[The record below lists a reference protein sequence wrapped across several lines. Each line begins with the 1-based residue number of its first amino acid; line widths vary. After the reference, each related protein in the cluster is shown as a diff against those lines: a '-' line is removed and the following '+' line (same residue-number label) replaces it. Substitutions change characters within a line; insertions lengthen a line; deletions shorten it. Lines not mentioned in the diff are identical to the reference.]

1 MAQYLDLTKLNL
13 CNPEAGWMYIGH
25 AMRLAQGVSAL
36 CPLPHLILAIL
47 NAKRLIMHI
56 LLSRLDFVSFFL
68 CLALCN
74 VSSYSICPRSEQCKM
89 KIGGDL
95 SQRRH
100 DLFWRLFVSDTWIVS
115 ADLYI
120 RESIKASHRSFFEN
134 QSSHMGRPAS
144 TSSIRFDIPPPPKPR
159 NDVNA
164 PADLC
169 MFLGG
174 FFLSKLI
181 S

>member
-56 LLSRLDFVSFFL
+56 LLSRLDFVSFFYAWRYAMSRL
-68 CLALCN
+68 TLFVLDLNSARWKL
-74 VSSYSICPRSEQCKM
+74 
-89 KIGGDL
+89 GGDL

-120 RESIKASHRSFFEN
+120 KESIKASHRSFFEN